1 MSNILE
7 QRMLVLTDAVANNNK
22 FWEATLYDN
31 HDVH

>member
-22 FWEATLYDN
+22 FWEATRALETL
-31 HDVH
+31 